1 MTLVT
6 FSYNLRSARRNAGY
20 TQEMLAKKL
29 GMTRQNYSR
38 YESDSLNAQPSL
50 ELLCELSRV
59 LKTTPNDLIG
69 YQPVES
75 GIINESASLMILY
88 AVRYA
93 LSSNGD
99 AIAPGVI
106 NFAKSTL
113 PYLNKRILFDMEKD
127 ILFNYDSNSNI
138 GATAFYDKEW
148 TDFALAIRKER
159 EKRGSKE

>member
-1 MTLVT
+1 
-6 FSYNLRSARRNAGY
+6 
-20 TQEMLAKKL
+20 
-29 GMTRQNYSR
+29 
-38 YESDSLNAQPSL
+38 
-50 ELLCELSRV
+50 
-59 LKTTPNDLIG
+59 
-69 YQPVES
+69 
-75 GIINESASLMILY
+75 MILY

-159 EKRGSKE
+159 EKRGSKR